1 MNFRIFGLFAIS
13 LMISASCATI
23 TGGDSC
29 KALDVQMPELI
40 KAEWDVPVPEIEDEF
55 GDLTYFYKQSAA
67 LLRGMRREPI
77 RIAVYGD
84 SNMTYDYISGEL
96 RRSLQLMYGDSGHGF
111 VASGRP
117 WSWYEHRNVIHDV
130 DDGWIS
136 YTVSTNR
143 AADQRYGFS
152 GISAHSIR
160 PGAIT
165 YVETAPMG
173 SPVGTKVSKLE
184 LYYMKQPQYGSF
196 DIRVDGKVL
205 HTIDSYSEVDQP
217 AVFRFTISDGPHR
230 IEFVAGP
237 KPVRLF
243 GVAME
248 RYQPGFVVDSL
259 GVGALNSF
267 MQVKQDRD
275 VFVKTLR
282 ERNYDLVIF
291 TIGANMWNAGGHP
304 IWMKEMIDRHREA
317 LPGRSILL
325 TSPPSYV
332 DHLTDT
338 QNHWHIK
345 QVRIEKQSISKV
357 NKTAYFDLQ
366 TAMGGEAVIVQY
378 YRKGWAQWNLVHLRE
393 EGGAYLGRRIHY
405 ALWAGLK
412 KYLETNPEAGCQL
425 KK

>member
-1 MNFRIFGLFAIS
+1 MLQIV
-13 LMISASCATI
+13 SASCASM
-23 TGGDSC
+23 TGIGFTNH
-29 KALDVQMPELI
+29 LEVQLPELI
-40 KAEWDVPVPEIEDEF
+40 KAEWDVPVPEIEDQF
-55 GDLTYFYKQSAA
+55 GDMDYFYEQVT
-67 LLRGMRREPI
+67 LLLKGKRTEPI

-130 DDGWIS
+130 DNGWIS
-136 YTVSTNR
+136 YTVSTKP
-143 AADQRYGFS
+143 APDQRYGFS

-160 PGAIT
+160 PGAVT
-165 YVETAPMG
+165 YVETAPTD
-173 SPVGTKVSKLE
+173 SPVGTQVSRLE
-184 LYYMKQPQYGSF
+184 LFYMKQPQYGSF

-205 HTIDSYSEVDQP
+205 HTIDSYSKIDEP
-217 AVFRFTISDGPHR
+217 AVFRFTVLDGPHR

-248 RYQPGFVVDSL
+248 RDQPGFVVDSL

-275 VFVKTLR
+275 VFVKTLK
-282 ERNYDLVIF
+282 ERSYDLVIF

-332 DHLTDT
+332 DHITDT

-345 QVRIEKQSISKV
+345 QVRNEKQAIAKS

-378 YRKGWAQWNLVHLRE
+378 YRKGWAQWDLVHLRE

-405 ALWAGLK
+405 ALWMGLRKYIGLK
-412 KYLETNPEAGCQL
+412 QNPQIND
-425 KK
+425 K